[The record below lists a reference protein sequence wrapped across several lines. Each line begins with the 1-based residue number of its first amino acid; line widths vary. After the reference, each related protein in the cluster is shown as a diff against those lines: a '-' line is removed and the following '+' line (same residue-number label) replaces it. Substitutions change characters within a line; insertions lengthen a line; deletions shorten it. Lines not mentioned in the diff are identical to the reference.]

1 MLLGFNQSIWLYPV
15 PVDFRKQLDGLIA
28 LVADTLSLNPASGQL
43 FIFRSKSAKKLK
55 ILWWEGNGFW
65 LLYKRL
71 EAGRLKF
78 PKADNGVLELSQAQ
92 LSWLLSGLD
101 CMAHTAL
108 PRVNAT
114 HFY

>member
-28 LVADTLSLNPASGQL
+28 LVADTLPLNPASGQL

-55 ILWWEGNGFW
+55 MLWWDNNGFW

-78 PKADNGVLELSQAQ
+78 PRACGGVLELSHAQ

-101 CMAHTAL
+101 YVVQTEL
-108 PRVNAT
+108 PHVRAT